1 MANVKIPDL
10 PLNDA
15 LTDDD
20 LLVVEQ
26 SNGTKKVPLGSVIPD
41 GGTAG
46 QLLAKDSGTDYDLGW
61 IDAPQSLPS
70 GGTTG
75 QVLTKQS
82 NDDND
87 ADWETVGNL
96 SKYTFT
102 PVESGAD
109 PVKVGI
115 DMELLWANSSPSSS
129 FAEQAVSVD
138 MSSYSLVGIEFRR
151 ANDTSNNNCFYIS
164 PINGTEYSAISQRG
178 GKTIYRAFTASS
190 GGVSFAQAYFFNTY
204 GSGAVDNTSMIPY
217 KIYGVR

>member
-41 GGTAG
+41 GGTTG

-102 PVESGAD
+102 P
-109 PVKVGI
+109 
-115 DMELLWANSSPSSS
+115 
-129 FAEQAVSVD
+129 
-138 MSSYSLVGIEFRR
+138 
-151 ANDTSNNNCFYIS
+151 
-164 PINGTEYSAISQRG
+164 
-178 GKTIYRAFTASS
+178 
-190 GGVSFAQAYFFNTY
+190 
-204 GSGAVDNTSMIPY
+204 
-217 KIYGVR
+217 